1 MFLKKGMQ
9 NQNVRRL
16 QNRLNE
22 MGYNVGAVDGI
33 LGPRTERA
41 VMAF

>member
-16 QNRLNE
+16 QEKLDE
-22 MGYNVGAVDGI
+22 LGLDAGPADGD
-33 LGPRTERA
+33 L
-41 VMAF
+41 